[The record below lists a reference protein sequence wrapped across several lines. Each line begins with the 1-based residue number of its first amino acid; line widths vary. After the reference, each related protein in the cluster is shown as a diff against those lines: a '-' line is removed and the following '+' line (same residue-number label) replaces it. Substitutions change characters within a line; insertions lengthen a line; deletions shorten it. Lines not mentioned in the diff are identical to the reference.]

1 MINTREVKAR
11 MLSLGLTQTIVA
23 ELMGINVATLNAKIN
38 NKRRLYI
45 DEHIKLTQLL
55 KLETIEKQKELL
67 GVALI

>member
-11 MLSLGLTQTIVA
+11 MLSLGLTQPIVA